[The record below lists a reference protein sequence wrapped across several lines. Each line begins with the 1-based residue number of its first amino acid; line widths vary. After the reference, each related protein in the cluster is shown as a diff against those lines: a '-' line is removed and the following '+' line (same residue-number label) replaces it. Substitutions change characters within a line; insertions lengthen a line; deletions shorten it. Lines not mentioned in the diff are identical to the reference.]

1 MLMFSDLFNC
11 DANYMLLPLEYKCH
25 PHLEQWCC
33 KLLGVIWAV
42 CDVLPSK
49 SILSMDY
56 TGPHL
61 LLLNAWRSQY
71 MNLVI
76 SQKLLN
82 SKCEINLVLRTIGF
96 AFVIWCLISVWCNKV
111 TNTKKLN
118 AILNSGCCVTV
129 CLMDYSS

>member
-1 MLMFSDLFNC
+1 MFSDLFNC
-11 DANYMLLPLEYKCH
+11 DANYMLLPLEYNCF

-33 KLLGVIWAV
+33 KLLGVICAAR
-42 CDVLPSK
+42 DVLPSK

-61 LLLNAWRSQY
+61 LLLNAWRSQH

-76 SQKLLN
+76 YQKLLN
-82 SKCEINLVLRTIGF
+82 SKCVINLILRTIGF
-96 AFVIWCLISVWCNKV
+96 TFVIWCLISVWCNKV
-111 TNTKKLN
+111 TNAKKLN
-118 AILNSGCCVTV
+118 AIPNSGCCVTV